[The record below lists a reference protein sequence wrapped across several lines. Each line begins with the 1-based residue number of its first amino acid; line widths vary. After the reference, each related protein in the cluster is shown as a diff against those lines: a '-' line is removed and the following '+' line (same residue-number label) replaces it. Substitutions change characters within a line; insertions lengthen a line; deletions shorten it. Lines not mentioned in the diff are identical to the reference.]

1 MRPEGRLRLGTALS
15 EMSRKI
21 GLNNADVEALE
32 HGRAAKK
39 RGRKPSLLRGATGE
53 FMTVKLDKS
62 KRKVHVSGHSG
73 IPRKGSIDKILKGY
87 FAIAKKAKKAGRTLH
102 YTVRVSPDGEAKL
115 VNEAVAAPVTESDA
129 LESALAAARERG
141 QVKVAEILKGDD
153 MLTASDFGSLI
164 GASHETVNVKRGRGE
179 VLRLQSATRAV
190 RYPRWQV
197 TDANEAALGYDAL
210 KGDWAVSLPCDA
222 DELDWVQRA
231 LKKHGTRV
239 TARELDAPVAADQ
252 DEPATGTA
260 RLSLVPD
267 LKGLR
272 KS

>member
-1 MRPEGRLRLGTALS
+1 M
-15 EMSRKI
+15 
-21 GLNNADVEALE
+21 
-32 HGRAAKK
+32 
-39 RGRKPSLLRGATGE
+39 
-53 FMTVKLDKS
+53 KLDKS

-179 VLRLQSATRAV
+179 VLGLQSATRAV

-197 TDANEAALGYDAL
+197 TDAGLPLPSLPRLFEILGRQPWTVYRFLRTVHAELGGRTALDAL
-210 KGDWAVSLPCDA
+210 KAGQQDAVL
-222 DELDWVQRA
+222 
-231 LKKHGTRV
+231 G
-239 TARELDAPVAADQ
+239 VAQ
-252 DEPATGTA
+252 NQMNGVF
-260 RLSLVPD
+260 S
-267 LKGLR
+267 
-272 KS
+272 